1 MLLALGVEDPVLKED
16 PVLEAV
22 RPVPE
27 PVAVPDALG
36 VGELVPLPLPEDVPD

>member
-1 MLLALGVEDPVLKED
+1 MLLALRVED

-22 RPVPE
+22 AVPE
-27 PVAVPDALG
+27 PVAVPEALG